1 MNENSSSKFILLLQS
16 LTESDCLELSE
27 DRLRVRGKVEPEKW
41 PLEDSVPLN
50 PVGTGTSQLHADVP
64 EFVPSGLH
72 ADVPEFVPGK
82 LYSVLSQPGKT
93 RVDVT

>member
-1 MNENSSSKFILLLQS
+1 MFQS
-16 LTESDCLELSE
+16 LAESDCVELSE

-50 PVGTGTSQLHADVP
+50 PVAGTQLHADVP

-72 ADVPEFVPGK
+72 VDVPEFVPGK
-82 LYSVLSQPGKT
+82 MYSGPSQPSKYMLFFLAFHF
-93 RVDVT
+93 